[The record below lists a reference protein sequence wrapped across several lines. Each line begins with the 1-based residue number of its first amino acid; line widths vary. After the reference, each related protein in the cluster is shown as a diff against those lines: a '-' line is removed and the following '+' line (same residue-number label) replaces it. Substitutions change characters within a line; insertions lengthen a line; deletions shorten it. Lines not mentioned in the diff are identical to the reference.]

1 MPLSLRNLSP
11 AYIARRQDAIASATA
26 RTKQRTTFISDARR
40 RAKEAVEQATKRDT
54 KRRVQNLFRN

>member
-11 AYIARRQDAIASATA
+11 AYARRQAAIAYAAGRVARRTA
-26 RTKQRTTFISDARR
+26 FISDAQRR
-40 RAKEAVEQATKRDT
+40 EKEAVKQAIKRDT